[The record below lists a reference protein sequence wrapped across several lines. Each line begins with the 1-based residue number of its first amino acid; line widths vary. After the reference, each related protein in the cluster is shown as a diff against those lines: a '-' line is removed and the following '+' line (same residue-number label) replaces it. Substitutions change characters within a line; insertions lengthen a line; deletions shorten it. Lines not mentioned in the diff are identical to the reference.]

1 MVNSKKLAL
10 SLGILSIIAT
20 SCICMQYRI
29 TKAANLD
36 GTIYLTDTN
45 LEKSVLQWKEKCSEA
60 NEKLDKSNKDLE
72 QLRKRVAD
80 IQVNEELNKKI
91 EKYEDI
97 LGLTNVKGQGVRVTL
112 ADNTNKKNTNSFAS
126 INTSNYL
133 VHDGNLISVVN
144 ELKAGGAEAISI
156 NDKRIT
162 DTTAITCAGNVIQ
175 VNGEKVG
182 SPFIIKAIGSK
193 DLLYGEL
200 SKNGGTIYKLK
211 KYGVVTE
218 IKKEDYIEIQKDL

>member
-36 GTIYLTDTN
+36 ETIYLTDTN
-45 LEKSVLQWKEKCSEA
+45 LKKSVLQWKEKCSEA

-97 LGLTNVKGQGVRVTL
+97 LGLTNVKGQGVIVTL
-112 ADNTNKKNTNSFAS
+112 AD
-126 INTSNYL
+126 
-133 VHDGNLISVVN
+133 
-144 ELKAGGAEAISI
+144 
-156 NDKRIT
+156 
-162 DTTAITCAGNVIQ
+162 
-175 VNGEKVG
+175 
-182 SPFIIKAIGSK
+182 
-193 DLLYGEL
+193 
-200 SKNGGTIYKLK
+200 KLK
-211 KYGVVTE
+211 LEY
-218 IKKEDYIEIQKDL
+218 QLS